1 MHKQEFLAAL
11 RNALSGLPQNELEE
25 RLTFYEEM
33 IDDRMEEGIPEA
45 QAVAGIGTVDEIRA
59 QVIAEIPLQRLVKE
73 KVKPKRSLRAW
84 EIMLIVLGFPVWGPL
99 LIAAGAI
106 VFSLYLVAWALILS
120 LWAVEVSLWAAVL
133 TGLAAAAV
141 HVIKGAIPP
150 ALMLLGAAIFAAG
163 LSIFLFFGCLAA
175 SRSLVRLTRNAGI
188 ALKSVLIR
196 KENET

>member
-33 IDDRMEEGIPEA
+33 IDDRMEEGIPEV

-84 EIMLIVLGFPVWGPL
+84 EIVLIVLGFPVWGPL

-106 VFSLYLVAWALILS
+106 VISLYLVAWALILS

-141 HVIKGAIPP
+141 QGIKGAIPS
-150 ALMLLGAAIFAAG
+150 ALMLLGAAILAAG
-163 LSIFLFFGCLAA
+163 LSIFMFCGCLAA
-175 SRSLVRLTRNAGI
+175 SRGLVRLTRNAGI